1 MFKHSVMNKK
11 LEKYNRL
18 YDQIL
23 ELTADKPSVISRMAT
38 IAAVLHHKMSG
49 FFWTG
54 FYLLEGG
61 ELMVGPYQ
69 GPLACL
75 RLKKDTGVC
84 WAGVNRKESVVVD
97 DVHDFPGHIACS
109 SLSNSEIVV
118 PVLNNAGDVVG
129 VLDVDSREFSNFDDD
144 DRVGLEKIVS
154 LIYRI

>member
-1 MFKHSVMNKK
+1 MNKK

-38 IAAVLHHKMSG
+38 IAAVLHQKMSG

-54 FYLLEGG
+54 FYLPEGG
-61 ELMVGPYQ
+61 ELMAGPYQ
-69 GPLACL
+69 GTLACL

>member
-1 MFKHSVMNKK
+1 MNKK

-54 FYLLEGG
+54 FYPLEGG

>member
-1 MFKHSVMNKK
+1 MNKK